1 MNGRET
7 GVVDRFLLGEG
18 VIEETRVT
26 RGSPVFGSSPLF
38 PYVRL
43 VLKWIDQRRAGRK
56 SG

>member
-43 VLKWIDQRRAGRK
+43 VLKWIDHRRAGRK